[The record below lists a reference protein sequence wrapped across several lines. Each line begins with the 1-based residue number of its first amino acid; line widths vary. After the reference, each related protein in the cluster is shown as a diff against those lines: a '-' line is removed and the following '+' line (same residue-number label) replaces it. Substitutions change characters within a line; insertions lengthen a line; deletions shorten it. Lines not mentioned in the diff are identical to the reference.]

1 MRYLCLLARVVT
13 IRLWTV
19 GTHSEERR
27 WRTGSLNSHLS
38 GQPFVYFLFIIMIF
52 YIPIPVPAPSQC
64 RQGITATCFYF
75 CCNSVCPQCFQGKAG
90 ACRMRQADGGLHL
103 CSHGGSPSILVHTH
117 QCDTKAIPHILYITP
132 ITSLGPQGDLW
143 STHTE
148 DNGFPSPHNC

>member
-1 MRYLCLLARVVT
+1 MSPCKSSHYQALDCWHSLRGEEMEDRLPELSSEWSAICLL
-13 IRLWTV
+13 
-19 GTHSEERR
+19 S
-27 WRTGSLNSHLS
+27 
-38 GQPFVYFLFIIMIF
+38 FYYYDFF

-90 ACRMRQADGGLHL
+90 ACRMRRADGGLHL

-132 ITSLGPQGDLW
+132 ITSLGPPG
-143 STHTE
+143 
-148 DNGFPSPHNC
+148 